1 VAKKT
6 LVVLTDDL
14 DGGKADRTVEFGVD
28 GVTYT
33 IDLSDK
39 NAKRF
44 HATLERYIT
53 AGSRMGRTRPDAGRT
68 RRPAP
73 TTSVRAGRDEN
84 RAIREWAGKNGHE
97 VSDRGRIPAS
107 IIDAYHS
114 R

>member
-1 VAKKT
+1 MAKQT

-14 DGGKADRTVEFGVD
+14 DGGKADQTVEFGVD

-39 NAKRF
+39 NAKKF

-53 AGSRMGRTRPDAGRT
+53 AGSRIGRTRTDFGRARRTGSAST
-68 RRPAP
+68 RG
-73 TTSVRAGRDEN
+73 GRDEN
-84 RAIREWAGKNGHE
+84 RAIRDWAGKNGYQMSE
-97 VSDRGRIPAS
+97 RGRIPAS
-107 IIDAYHS
+107 VIDAYHN